1 MSTQNVVTVIAVAA
15 VVLLVV
21 AIAAV
26 LLRHRRSAQLRETFG
41 SEYDRTVE
49 ETGKRRHA
57 ERELQSRREEHA
69 SLQLREL
76 TPAARDRYTS
86 EWTAVQ
92 TTFVDAP
99 VEALTQADTLVTR
112 LMAERGY
119 PTEDFDE
126 QARLLSVEHGQV
138 LEGYRAAHEVELA
151 SREKR
156 ATTESIRR
164 AMLDFRQVFEDLMKV
179 GDEPYP
185 ADEVPTERRATQR
198 P

>member
-1 MSTQNVVTVIAVAA
+1 MSTQTVVTVIAVAA
-15 VVLLVV
+15 IVLLVV
-21 AIAAV
+21 VIAAV
-26 LLRHRRSAQLRETFG
+26 LLRHRRSAQLRDTFG

-49 ETGKRRHA
+49 ESGKRRRA
-57 ERELQSRREEHA
+57 ERELQSRREEHD

-76 TPAARDRYTS
+76 TPAARDRYTR

-92 TTFVDAP
+92 ATFVDAP
-99 VEALTQADTLVTR
+99 VQALTQADTLVTR

-138 LEGYRAAHEVELA
+138 LEGYRAAHQVELA
-151 SREKR
+151 SREQK
-156 ATTESIRR
+156 ASTESIRR
-164 AMLDFRQVFEDLMKV
+164 AMLDFRQVFEDLMRV

-185 ADEVPTERRATQR
+185 ADEVRTEGRSPLR